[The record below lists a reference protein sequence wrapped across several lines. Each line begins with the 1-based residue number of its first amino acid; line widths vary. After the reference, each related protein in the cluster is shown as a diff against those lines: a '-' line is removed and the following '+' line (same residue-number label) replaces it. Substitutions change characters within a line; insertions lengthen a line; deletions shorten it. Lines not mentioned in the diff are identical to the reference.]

1 MLSLSVVSDV
11 IRELLIVLMA
21 LAASGHVA
29 YYDLCCVYLFTYTN
43 R

>member
-1 MLSLSVVSDV
+1 
-11 IRELLIVLMA
+11 VLMA

-29 YYDLCCVYLFTYTN
+29 YYDLWCVYILFTYTS